1 MARNVE
7 KPSPEPAQD
16 NITNDE
22 LLVERFKGGDASAF
36 DKITEEYSV
45 QVAMLANR
53 LLGWSGSVEDVV
65 QDVFLAAFV
74 GLKKFR
80 SKSSLKTWLFT
91 ITINKCRT
99 YRYRHMLRLR
109 FFSKAGSKIFRR
121 SAPGAEKAMMD
132 KEKFSR
138 VRRAV
143 MALPVKY
150 REAVV
155 LRYLQELPTEQ
166 ICEVLGISESNLHT
180 RLSRAREKL
189 KEDLAE
195 LVVE

>member
-16 NITNDE
+16 NVTNDE
-22 LLVERFKGGDASAF
+22 LLVDRFKAGDASAF
-36 DKITEEYSV
+36 DKIVEEYSGR
-45 QVAMLANR
+45 VAMLANR
-53 LLGWSGSVEDVV
+53 LLGWSGDVEDIV
-65 QDVFLAAFV
+65 QDVFLSVFV
-74 GLKKFR
+74 GRKKFR
-80 SKSSLKTWLFT
+80 LKSSLKTWLFT

-99 YRYRHMLRLR
+99 YRYRRTLRLR
-109 FFSKAGSKIFRR
+109 FFSTAWRKI
-121 SAPGAEKAMMD
+121 SSQLAPAADRTIMDAEK
-132 KEKFSR
+132 FNC

-150 REAVV
+150 REVVV
-155 LRYLQELPTEQ
+155 LRYLQELSTSE
-166 ICEVLGISESNLHT
+166 ICKILGISESNLHT

-195 LVVE
+195 LIVE